1 MAPFDLTLV
10 IVSFQLRDLLERCI
24 SSILGAPDS
33 PQLQIVVIDNAS
45 TDGSTEML
53 REKFPQ
59 VELLANSENVG
70 FSKANNQGLKIARGR
85 YWMLLNPDTE
95 ISPEAP
101 NPFRL
106 LVEFMDTHQ
115 HAAVCGASLFYPDG
129 TRQHSAFH
137 FPTLAQIYMDLF
149 PVHWRLRESALNGRY
164 PFSQYERGE
173 PFPIDH
179 PLGAALLVRPDAAKQ
194 VGLLDEDYFIYAEEV
209 DWCMRL
215 KRAGWE
221 IWCVPH
227 ARIVHHEARSTKQ
240 FRDKM
245 FVELWKARFT
255 LFRKNYSST
264 FNRAA
269 RFLVQRGMERA
280 MRGARDDASRGAMNQ
295 DDLEKRLK
303 AYEQVLELAKRDRFR
318 DVDIEKPVTF
328 DSP

>member
-1 MAPFDLTLV
+1 MTTPDLSLI
-10 IVSFQLRDLLERCI
+10 IVSFQVRELLSRCLVSLERAAQDVPLEI
-24 SSILGAPDS
+24 
-33 PQLQIVVIDNAS
+33 IVVDNAS
-45 TDGSTEML
+45 TDGSVEML
-53 REKFPQ
+53 RADFPH
-59 VELLANSENVG
+59 VHNIANSENVG

-95 ISPEAP
+95 IPLDAP

-106 LVEFMDTHQ
+106 LVELMDTHPR
-115 HAAVCGASLFYPDG
+115 AGACGASLFYPDG

-137 FPTLAQIYMDLF
+137 FPTLAQIYMDLY
-149 PVHWRLRESALNGRY
+149 PVNWRLRESFLNGRY
-164 PFSQYERGE
+164 SFAQYERGA
-173 PFPIDH
+173 PFQIDH
-179 PLGAALLVRPDAAKQ
+179 PLGAALLVRPDAARH

-215 KRAGWE
+215 RRAGWE

-227 ARIVHHEARSTKQ
+227 ARIIHHEARSTRQ

-245 FVELWKARFT
+245 FVELWKARFI
-255 LFRKNYSST
+255 LFQKNYSRA

-269 RFLVQRGMERA
+269 RVLVQRGIERVMRA
-280 MRGARDDASRGAMNQ
+280 ARNDALRGALPQN
-295 DDLEKRLK
+295 DLEKRLN